1 MTVSQCT
8 LSGNSGVM
16 GGGIINAQGGG
27 TVTVSQCTLSGNSG
41 SYGGGICNRLFSTL
55 TVTNSTLSGNTS
67 GFGGGIYN
75 EQLGTATV
83 SNSTL
88 SGNSGVEGGGI
99 DNSGMLTVSNSTLSG
114 NSASGD
120 YNANGGGISN
130 GGTLTV
136 SNCTLSLNSATS
148 NNNFLFFGGGIG
160 NGGLST
166 LALNNA
172 IVANTPSGGD
182 VTNFGDLTGSH
193 NLIEDGSDGLP
204 DTITGDPNLGPL
216 ANNGGPTQTMALLPG
231 SPAIDAGDN
240 ALIPAGV
247 TTDQRG
253 LPRIVNGTVDIGAF
267 EVQTVLTTTVLT
279 TSASP
284 STYGQ
289 SVTFT
294 ATVSDT
300 SGAVPTGSVEFYDGT
315 ADLGPGSSLG
325 GSGQS
330 ATSTFTTSTLA
341 AGVHSSISAIYTP
354 TGNFGGSSGS
364 LSQTANPAAVTVTVN
379 SASRPYLQPNP
390 TFTASYSGFQN
401 GDTFA
406 SAVTGIPTLT
416 TTATQASPAGNYT
429 ITAAAGTLTSGNYAF
444 SYVNGTLTVTDTKT
458 IYVLNP
464 TSSGALTVSGH
475 STITIPGLLQVDSG
489 SASAVQAKGNA
500 QVQAGSIQVVG
511 GVSTTGHA
519 TVNPSPV
526 THVLSVPDPLA
537 SLPAVPNTLSVAA
550 QPSIKLSGVQTMIIS
565 PGNYREISV
574 SGHASLFLNPGIYVI
589 AGGGFTV
596 TGHASVVMN
605 PTGSAD
611 LITGSGVLIYNA
623 GSNYIVKHDN
633 QGDHDGQHYFGM
645 ERPSDG
651 GWNYGGITIS
661 GDGNINLTAPTI
673 GTYAGVVIFQA
684 RDNPR
689 AIELDGHATV
699 ALSSRTIYA
708 KGALLEVSGDSQV
721 KGTLVVDRLALNGDA
736 GSSLSADG
744 SLSIS
749 EGVAGELLAGDLFVY
764 VNDPSGLFTADELAR
779 IQDAIASMNRVL
791 APYNV
796 VVTEVGAA
804 NSDQANVIIDI
815 GTSTPVGGFADGVL
829 GCETTSPGSSEIT
842 LVQGWNWYEGADST
856 AVGSDQFD
864 FQTVV
869 THELGHALGLGH
881 NPDGSSVMYSSLA
894 TGTARR
900 SLTVTDLNIPDPG
913 TGSDG
918 LHAAIPF
925 HNVAGGLTANTPAP
939 TVSIGVAVLDEVLSG
954 WNEADSGI
962 SRGIAHP
969 VSGNGS
975 HVVVQPLVAT
985 RSTASDRSSMG
996 IDPNS
1001 ADVLFDQGAIT
1012 RSPFGDSTPPIRKK
1026 LFGALTL

>member
-1 MTVSQCT
+1 MT
-8 LSGNSGVM
+8 
-16 GGGIINAQGGG
+16 
-27 TVTVSQCTLSGNSG
+27 
-41 SYGGGICNRLFSTL
+41 
-55 TVTNSTLSGNTS
+55 
-67 GFGGGIYN
+67 
-75 EQLGTATV
+75 
-83 SNSTL
+83 
-88 SGNSGVEGGGI
+88 
-99 DNSGMLTVSNSTLSG
+99 
-114 NSASGD
+114 
-120 YNANGGGISN
+120 
-130 GGTLTV
+130 
-136 SNCTLSLNSATS
+136 
-148 NNNFLFFGGGIG
+148 
-160 NGGLST
+160 
-166 LALNNA
+166 
-172 IVANTPSGGD
+172 TPC
-182 VTNFGDLTGSH
+182 
-193 NLIEDGSDGLP
+193 
-204 DTITGDPNLGPL
+204 
-216 ANNGGPTQTMALLPG
+216 
-231 SPAIDAGDN
+231 
-240 ALIPAGV
+240 
-247 TTDQRG
+247 
-253 LPRIVNGTVDIGAF
+253 
-267 EVQTVLTTTVLT
+267 
-279 TSASP
+279 
-284 STYGQ
+284 
-289 SVTFT
+289 
-294 ATVSDT
+294 
-300 SGAVPTGSVEFYDGT
+300 
-315 ADLGPGSSLG
+315 
-325 GSGQS
+325 
-330 ATSTFTTSTLA
+330 
-341 AGVHSSISAIYTP
+341 
-354 TGNFGGSSGS
+354 
-364 LSQTANPAAVTVTVN
+364 
-379 SASRPYLQPNP
+379 
-390 TFTASYSGFQN
+390 
-401 GDTFA
+401 
-406 SAVTGIPTLT
+406 
-416 TTATQASPAGNYT
+416 
-429 ITAAAGTLTSGNYAF
+429 
-444 SYVNGTLTVTDTKT
+444 
-458 IYVLNP
+458 
-464 TSSGALTVSGH
+464 
-475 STITIPGLLQVDSG
+475 
-489 SASAVQAKGNA
+489 
-500 QVQAGSIQVVG
+500 
-511 GVSTTGHA
+511 
-519 TVNPSPV
+519 
-526 THVLSVPDPLA
+526 
-537 SLPAVPNTLSVAA
+537 
-550 QPSIKLSGVQTMIIS
+550 
-565 PGNYREISV
+565 
-574 SGHASLFLNPGIYVI
+574 
-589 AGGGFTV
+589 
-596 TGHASVVMN
+596 
-605 PTGSAD
+605 
-611 LITGSGVLIYNA
+611 
-623 GSNYIVKHDN
+623 
-633 QGDHDGQHYFGM
+633 
-645 ERPSDG
+645 
-651 GWNYGGITIS
+651 
-661 GDGNINLTAPTI
+661 
-673 GTYAGVVIFQA
+673 
-684 RDNPR
+684 

-749 EGVAGELLAGDLFVY
+749 EGVAGELLAGDLFLY